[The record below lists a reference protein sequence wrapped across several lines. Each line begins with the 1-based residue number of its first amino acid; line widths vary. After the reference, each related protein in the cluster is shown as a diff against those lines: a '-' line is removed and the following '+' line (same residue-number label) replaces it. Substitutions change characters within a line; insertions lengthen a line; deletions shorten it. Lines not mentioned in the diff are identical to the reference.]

1 MARSLPYI
9 NRNFVEL
16 DDINGVFK
24 SAYDGDLNACIDYIN
39 NNEKAINDLISE
51 TKKYSLLEL
60 AVRNN
65 NYCLSKKLIELGADV
80 NYKNADGRSI
90 LYVAITWNKKTK
102 TMGYAKGS
110 KEGSKENTDIELIKL
125 LINNGANV
133 NELVGYRYEDGTV
146 SLFTISLL
154 RIYDCVDPLC
164 DMDIPRILLENGANP
179 NVGRS
184 SVFGLTLL
192 LLFKICLKYQ
202 GDNRLSFDPFYLFSF
217 VVKSGATDEMDEDG
231 DRCLDLIIENT
242 ERKIDVKKEV
252 LLCNALFNNGV
263 SVDSLN
269 KDNETPLFC
278 AMKYYK
284 YDLAIFFLMRG
295 ANVRF
300 VCNGR
305 TPYDLNPS
313 LFKEHF
319 YHRRRNILLMRRHD
333 DYETNKEHHP
343 TKLAELIMDDSD
355 LMRRIASF
363 L

>member
-1 MARSLPYI
+1 M
-9 NRNFVEL
+9 
-16 DDINGVFK
+16 
-24 SAYDGDLNACIDYIN
+24 
-39 NNEKAINDLISE
+39 
-51 TKKYSLLEL
+51 EL

-90 LYVAITWNKKTK
+90 LYIAITWNKKTK
-102 TMGYAKGS
+102 EEKAKGW
-110 KEGSKENTDIELIKL
+110 KENTDIELIEL

-133 NELVGYRYEDGTV
+133 NELVGYRYGDETV
-146 SLFTISLL
+146 SLLTISLL
-154 RIYDCVDPLC
+154 RIYDWVDPLC
-164 DMDIPRILLENGANP
+164 DMDIPRILLKNGANP
-179 NVGRS
+179 NVGWS
-184 SVFGLTLL
+184 FVGPTLH
-192 LLFKICLKYQ
+192 LLFKLCLEYE
-202 GDNRLSFDPFYLFSF
+202 GTNRLTFDPFYLFSF

-231 DRCLDLIIENT
+231 DRCLDLIIENK
-242 ERKIDVKKEV
+242 EEPIDVNKEV
-252 LLCNALFNNGV
+252 LLCNALFNKGV

-284 YDLAIFFLMRG
+284 YMLAIFFVMRG

-300 VCNGR
+300 VCKGI
-305 TPYDLNPS
+305 TPYDLEPKV
-313 LFKEHF
+313 FKEYG

>member
-1 MARSLPYI
+1 MARIHPYI
-9 NRNFVEL
+9 TINFVKL

-90 LYVAITWNKKTK
+90 LYIAITWNKKK
-102 TMGYAKGS
+102 NLIAYEKVV
-110 KEGSKENTDIELIKL
+110 NTDIELIEL

-133 NELVGYRYEDGTV
+133 NELVGCRYGDETV
-146 SLFTISLL
+146 SLLTISLL
-154 RIYDCVDPLC
+154 RIYDQVDPLC
-164 DMDIPRILLENGANP
+164 DMDIPRILLKNGANP
-179 NVGRS
+179 NVGWS
-184 SVFGLTLL
+184 SCVGPTLHLL
-192 LLFKICLKYQ
+192 LKICLKYE
-202 GDNRLSFDPFYLFSF
+202 GKNRLNFDPLFLFFYVLKF
-217 VVKSGATDEMDEDG
+217 GA
-231 DRCLDLIIENT
+231 
-242 ERKIDVKKEV
+242 
-252 LLCNALFNNGV
+252 GV
-263 SVDSLN
+263 SADSHLN
-269 KDNETPLFC
+269 EDNETPLFC
-278 AMKYYK
+278 AMKDCNYK
-284 YDLAIFFLMRG
+284 MAMFLVLQG
-295 ANVRF
+295 ASVRF

-313 LFKEHF
+313 LFKVHF

-333 DYETNKEHHP
+333 DYETNQEHHP

-355 LMRRIASF
+355 LMKRIASF

>member
-1 MARSLPYI
+1 MARSRPYI
-9 NRNFVEL
+9 DRNFVEL

-80 NYKNADGRSI
+80 NYKNADGCSI
-90 LYVAITWNKKTK
+90 LYIAITWNKKTK
-102 TMGYAKGS
+102 EEKAKGW
-110 KEGSKENTDIELIKL
+110 KENTDIELIEL

-133 NELVGYRYEDGTV
+133 NDLFGTRWDGDETV
-146 SLFTISLL
+146 SLLTISLL
-154 RIYDCVDPLC
+154 RIYDCVDPLR
-164 DMDIPRILLENGANP
+164 DMDIPRILLKNGANP
-179 NVGRS
+179 NVGWS
-184 SVFGLTLL
+184 SGFGPTLHLL
-192 LLFKICLKYQ
+192 LKICLKYE
-202 GDNRLSFDPFYLFSF
+202 GKNRLNFDPLFLFFYVLKF
-217 VVKSGATDEMDEDG
+217 GA
-231 DRCLDLIIENT
+231 
-242 ERKIDVKKEV
+242 
-252 LLCNALFNNGV
+252 GV
-263 SVDSLN
+263 SADSHLN
-269 KDNETPLFC
+269 EDNETPLFC
-278 AMKYYK
+278 AMECAMESGNYK
-284 YDLAIFFLMRG
+284 MVMFLVLQG
-295 ANVRF
+295 ASVRF

-313 LFKEHF
+313 LFKLHF